1 MIWKTLFAVSLLLI
15 PLAQGKAADLSSD
28 MAVKSS
34 PARRIVSGRV
44 AVIDGRTLWFA
55 SRRMLVTLNQI
66 DSCDLPQWAFNPK
79 VAEDENALYPV
90 PCGGFAKAWLRRA
103 IGGRVVK
110 CTLAVQDSPTA
121 TTGTCKVAGHDLAY
135 EMLRVG
141 WARLAT
147 RLPRDNRY
155 FEAQSHAVA
164 ARYGMWATYVLD
176 MSEWRRKAID
186 KTLGRRPIADLNLL
200 SERQSEI
207 SPPFADARRQP
218 SRRDR

>member
-1 MIWKTLFAVSLLLI
+1 M
-15 PLAQGKAADLSSD
+15 
-28 MAVKSS
+28 
-34 PARRIVSGRV
+34 
-44 AVIDGRTLWFA
+44 DGRTLWFA
-55 SRRMLVTLNQI
+55 SRRMLVTLRQI
-66 DSCDLPQWAFNPK
+66 DSCDLPQWAFDPR
-79 VAEDENALYPV
+79 VADKENALYPV
-90 PCGGFAKAWLRRA
+90 PCGSFAKAWLKRT
-103 IGGRVVK
+103 IGDRVVR
-110 CTLAVQDSPTA
+110 CTLAAQDSMTA
-121 TTGTCKVAGHDLAY
+121 ATGTCKVAGRDLAY

-147 RLPRDNRY
+147 PLPRDNRY

-200 SERQSEI
+200 SERRSEV